1 MTKTNLIAAA
11 ALLAAS
17 AALAAPPAAPDG
29 TKQEK
34 KICKTERM
42 TGSLTRRSRICLTE
56 AQWREVNNRTRKGVD
71 EMVSTASGAPKC
83 LAGAAGGIGC

>member
-1 MTKTNLIAAA
+1 MRTRTIAAA
-11 ALLAAS
+11 VLFMATGAIA
-17 AALAAPPAAPDG
+17 AAPPAPPDEP
-29 TKQEK
+29 KREK

-56 AQWREVNNRTRKGVD
+56 TQWREVNNRTRKGVD

-83 LAGAAGGIGC
+83 VGQGLNC